1 MKTKSN
7 GQATDLIKVFTYN
20 QESTSIRVQV
30 VNNEPWF
37 VAKDVCDV
45 LDHSNHKMAIKA
57 LDEDEVSSVYLTDAL
72 GRKQDTKVVNES
84 GLYSLIFQSRKPEAK
99 SFRKWV
105 TSEVLPAIR
114 KNGYYGLKQ
123 TKQDYI
129 DARDGPYSRKKVNG
143 IEVRCVTL
151 NGEDW
156 YSMNDIH
163 RIVGSSTGSSQAAKK
178 LNLKQTLAKKI
189 LLGGLTNPAWFVT
202 MLGMNLLLSGSK
214 KYQEQQQLDIK
225 FG

>member
-1 MKTKSN
+1 MGLNERS
-7 GQATDLIKVFTYN
+7 TDLMKVFTFN
-20 QESTSIRVQV
+20 QESTSIRVKV
-30 VNNEPWF
+30 IDNEPWF
-37 VAKDVCDV
+37 VAKDVCIALGLVNNRD
-45 LDHSNHKMAIKA
+45 AILR
-57 LDEDEVSSVYLTDAL
+57 LDEDEQIDGVGITDAI
-72 GRKQDTKVVNES
+72 GRNQEVTVVNES
-84 GLYSLIFQSRKPEAK
+84 GLYHLIFQSRKSEAK

-114 KNGYYGLKQ
+114 KNGYYGVKQ

-129 DARDGPYSRKKVNG
+129 DARDVPYSRKKVNG

-202 MLGMNLLLSGSK
+202 ILGMNLLLSGSK